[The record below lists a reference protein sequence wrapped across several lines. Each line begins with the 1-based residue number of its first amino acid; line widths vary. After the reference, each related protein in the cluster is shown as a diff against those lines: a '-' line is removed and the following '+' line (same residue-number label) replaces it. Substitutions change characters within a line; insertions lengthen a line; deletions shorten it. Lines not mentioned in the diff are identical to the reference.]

1 MAFVKKDRVRERST
15 TTGTGAFTLAGAA
28 AGYRTF
34 ASVMSVADTCW
45 YCIVHPG
52 TAWECGLGTY
62 SGASTLTRTTVYDSS
77 NSGSAVN
84 FASGS
89 KDVFIGL
96 PAKNASFEPG
106 TLMLFQQTSA
116 PVGWTKQTTHNDK
129 ALRVVSGTASSGGTN
144 AFSTVM
150 AQTTVG
156 STTLSTSQIP
166 AHSHAITLLNA
177 GGALL
182 YIGGGSSTYTGGGY
196 GLTSVDNLFSIN
208 NTGGGGSHDHTIT
221 LGIQYVDLI
230 IAMKD

>member
-15 TTGTGAFTLAGAA
+15 TTGTGSVTLAGAA

-34 ASVMSVADTCW
+34 GSVMSVSDTCW

-52 TAWECGLGTY
+52 TAWEVGLGTY
-62 SGASTLTRTTVYDSS
+62 SGANTLTRTTVYDSS
-77 NSGSAVN
+77 NGGSAVN
-84 FASGS
+84 FAVGS

-96 PAKNASFEPG
+96 PAQHASFEPG
-106 TLMLFQQTSA
+106 TLMLFQQTAA
-116 PVGWTKQTTHNDK
+116 PIGWTKQTTHNDK

-144 AFSTVM
+144 SFSTVM

-156 STTLSTSQIP
+156 NTTLNTTQMP
-166 AHSHAITLLNA
+166 AHSHTISPIAG

-182 YIGGGSSTYTGGGY
+182 WNGGGSLTYTSGGFGTV
-196 GLTSVDNLFSIN
+196 GVQSLFTIDNA
-208 NTGGGGSHDHTIT
+208 GGGGSHNHTIT
-221 LGIQYVDLI
+221 MGIQYVDLI